1 MSFAIFTKKSMRY
14 LMILALVVA
23 SCQSKKEHKSYA
35 VEKASWLIG
44 HWADTSAQGILQE
57 TWTKANDSVLHGEAY
72 FFKGKD
78 TLFREQ
84 VSLKEVDGILQY
96 IVTVP
101 DQNDGSA
108 VAFALT
114 SQTDSLLVFENPKH
128 DYPRVIRYRRITQ
141 DSIVATISGTQQ
153 GKAAEE
159 VFSFKK
165 K

>member
-1 MSFAIFTKKSMRY
+1 MRY
-14 LMILALVVA
+14 LVILALIVA
-23 SCQSKKEHKSYA
+23 SCQSKKEHKSYE
-35 VEKASWLIG
+35 VEKASWLLG
-44 HWADTSAQGILQE
+44 QWADTSEQGVLEE
-57 TWTKANDSVLHGEAY
+57 TWTKSNDSVYRGSAF

-84 VSLKEVDGILQY
+84 VDLKEVDGILQY

-153 GKAAEE
+153 GKASEE
-159 VFSFKK
+159 VFGMKK